1 MGITFLGHT
10 ESFNEWVFDI
20 NGKRFVATNK
30 STANPLRIRF
40 NGVYSTQPL
49 NLIKTSG
56 FDILSSTATGA
67 EWVWQG
73 TRYKTWWL
81 VTEDPDEA
89 FVELAIGDRSP
100 VPYEG
105 PAGGAVGTGV
115 VSNAV
120 IQAQQENTGPSGSG
134 YKTPV
139 QPSGGTTTQTRDE
152 APREK
157 LAAKSS
163 ALPLPLLLGAAYLL
177 LS

>member
-1 MGITFLGHT
+1 M
-10 ESFNEWVFDI
+10 
-20 NGKRFVATNK
+20 
-30 STANPLRIRF
+30 
-40 NGVYSTQPL
+40 
-49 NLIKTSG
+49 
-56 FDILSSTATGA
+56 
-67 EWVWQG
+67 WQG

-134 YKTPV
+134 YTTPV
-139 QPSGGTTTQTRDE
+139 QTGGTTTQTPSGTLTAKTETDWV
-152 APREK
+152 K
-157 LAAKSS
+157 LG
-163 ALPLPLLLGAAYLL
+163 LQIGAAYLL
-177 LS
+177 FS